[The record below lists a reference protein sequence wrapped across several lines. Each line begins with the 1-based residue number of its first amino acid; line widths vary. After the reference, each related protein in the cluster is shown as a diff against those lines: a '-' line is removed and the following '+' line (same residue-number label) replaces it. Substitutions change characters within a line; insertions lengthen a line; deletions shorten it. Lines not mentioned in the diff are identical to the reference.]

1 MLLISCTISQ
11 TQNRHTHIHTDKFNI
26 TGSKNLCI
34 VQSWNFTRMQA
45 YSTVPCSGK
54 PLQEHLKMFYYIV
67 SVLLN
72 TKLDNNVCLAACFRP
87 QII

>member
-11 TQNRHTHIHTDKFNI
+11 TQNRHTPHIDKFNI

-34 VQSWNFTRMQA
+34 VQSWNFTRMQT

-54 PLQEHLKMFYYIV
+54 PLQEDLKMFYYIV
-67 SVLLN
+67 SVLLDSKPDIN
-72 TKLDNNVCLAACFRP
+72 ACLAACFLP